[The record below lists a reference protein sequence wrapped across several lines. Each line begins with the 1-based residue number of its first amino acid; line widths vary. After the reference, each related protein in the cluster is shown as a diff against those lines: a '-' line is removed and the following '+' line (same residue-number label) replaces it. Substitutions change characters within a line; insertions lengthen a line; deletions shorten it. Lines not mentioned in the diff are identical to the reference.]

1 MFCERLNGKSR
12 LKFTRKKLT
21 GKYEPR
27 KADMDR
33 HTEDRGEEI

>member
-1 MFCERLNGKSR
+1 MLVNRLNGKSR

-33 HTEDRGEEI
+33 DTEDRVEEI